1 MEIKRLSEY
10 TPEVAEQMRELLKQ
24 LSRSGQDKGE
34 IPESWFREVI
44 NSEWHDVLM
53 VVDNGKVIGIACL
66 SVVMGAGIGKNAYL
80 EDFVTDATVRG
91 KGVGSALWAE
101 MQKWAAEKGCKNLEF
116 TCGAGREA
124 AQDFYKK
131 HGAKIYETNFFRKVV

>member
-10 TPEVAEQMRELLKQ
+10 TPEVAEHMRELLKQ

-53 VVDNGKVIGIACL
+53 AVDDGKVIGIACL

-101 MQKWAAEKGCKNLEF
+101 MQKWATEKGCKNLEF
-116 TCGAGREA
+116 TCGAGREV